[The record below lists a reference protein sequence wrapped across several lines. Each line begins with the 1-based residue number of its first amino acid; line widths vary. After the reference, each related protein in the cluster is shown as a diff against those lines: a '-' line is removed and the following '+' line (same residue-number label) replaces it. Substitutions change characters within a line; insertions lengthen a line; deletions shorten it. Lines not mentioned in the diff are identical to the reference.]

1 MEVIKSRY
9 GTERV
14 IHKVDSNRIRV
25 QGESLFCRTAKN
37 NSGETVMFDFEGG
50 PILSVGGDIHFGKLK
65 WKITG
70 ITPVETGFEN
80 LAECILDVEPKY

>member
-37 NSGETVMFDFEGG
+37 DKGQIVMFDFEGG
-50 PILSVGGDIHFGKLK
+50 PCLSVGGNIRFGQTK
-65 WKITG
+65 WKIKSIKPIDSG
-70 ITPVETGFEN
+70 IKN
-80 LAECILDVEPKY
+80 LAECVLGVDINY